1 MNLFGVLNISES
13 ALVAERERAEV
24 VTTNLANAD
33 TTQTP
38 QGGPY
43 RRMQVVFST
52 EQMGGA
58 GAALSAADQAVRG
71 VRVVNVV
78 ADATPPIRRY
88 EPGNPDANAQGY
100 VLYPSINPAE
110 EMADLMDAAR
120 AYQLNATAVQATK
133 SMIQSS
139 LDLLSK
145 AHFDAC

>member
-1 MNLFGVLNISES
+1 MNLFGVMNISES

-33 TTQTP
+33 TTRTP

-43 RRMQVVFST
+43 RRMEVVFST
-52 EQMGGA
+52 EQLGGQ
-58 GAALSAADQAVRG
+58 GAPTAPGTPLADQAARG

-78 ADATPPIRRY
+78 QDPTPPIRRY

-100 VLYPSINPAE
+100 VSYPSVNPAE

-139 LDLLSK
+139 IDLLR
-145 AHFDAC
+145 

>member
-1 MNLFGVLNISES
+1 MNLFGVMDISES

-33 TTQTP
+33 TTRTA

-43 RRMQVVFST
+43 RRMEVVFST
-52 EQMGGA
+52 EQLGGA
-58 GAALSAADQAVRG
+58 GAPGTMLSPADQAARG
-71 VRVVNVV
+71 VRVVNVLQDPAQPV
-78 ADATPPIRRY
+78 RRY

-100 VLYPSINPAE
+100 VSYPAINPAE

-133 SMIQSS
+133 SMIQTSI
-139 LDLLSK
+139 DLLR
-145 AHFDAC
+145 

>member
-33 TTQTP
+33 TTRTP

-43 RRMQVVFST
+43 QRMEVVFST
-52 EQMGGA
+52 EPMAGA
-58 GAALSAADQAVRG
+58 GAAPAPGTMLSAADQSVRG
-71 VRVVNVV
+71 VHVVNVV
-78 ADATPPIRRY
+78 ADGTPPIRRY

-133 SMIQSS
+133 SMIQTS
-139 LDLLSK
+139 LDLLR
-145 AHFDAC
+145 